1 MPDTDVVIVGG
12 GPTGLLLANE
22 LGLAGVRA
30 VVLERD
36 PTRSRQSKA
45 LNLQPRSAEILD
57 WRGWLSRMDEFAFAN
72 VEWGHFS
79 GIPLNYGAL
88 DSRFA
93 HQVGIVQA
101 DVEQALEANLAGFGI
116 KPRRGHELV
125 RIDSGLAPG
134 DDQVIATVAT
144 ADGEH
149 RLTAHYLVGADGGR
163 STVRKLSGVAFPGRD
178 GNAPAAVCDI
188 TLRRKPAGV
197 GESWAMPE
205 FDTERTDF
213 AFLLPLRDGVYRF
226 TFSALGQTGISKD
239 TAVSAEEIQGVL
251 TRTYGPDIELDEL
264 LIASRFTD
272 ASRQV
277 SEYRTGRVFLAGD
290 AAHIHAPLGGQ
301 GMSLGLQD
309 AFNLGWK
316 LAADV
321 HGWAPQHLLDS
332 YHTER
337 HPVAAAVLANT
348 QAQSVLTAPHPDAR
362 VVRAMISRLLELPEA
377 NLQVAQDVS
386 GLAIRYDLGPGLGHR
401 MPDLDLGDGTR
412 LAEHACGGHGLLLD
426 SSRDHRFAPLADGW
440 KTRIRCV
447 TVDSGALAAAAVLV
461 RPDGYVCAS
470 SDDPSAIST
479 ALTHWFG
486 APD

>member
-1 MPDTDVVIVGG
+1 MPDTDVAIVGG

-30 VVLERD
+30 VVVERD

-93 HQVGIVQA
+93 YQVGIVQA
-101 DVEQALEANLAGFGI
+101 DVERALEDNLAGFGI
-116 KPRRGHELV
+116 APRRGHELV
-125 RIDSGLAPG
+125 RIDSGLAAG
-134 DDQVIATVAT
+134 DEQVVATVRT
-144 ADGEH
+144 PDGEQQI
-149 RLTAHYLVGADGGR
+149 TARYLVGADGGR

-178 GNAPAAVCDI
+178 GNAPATVCDI

-197 GESWAMPE
+197 AESWSMPR
-205 FDTERTDF
+205 FDADRTDF
-213 AFLLPLRDGVYRF
+213 AFLLPLRDGLYRLAF
-226 TFSALGQTGISKD
+226 NVREQTGISKD
-239 TAVSAEEIQGVL
+239 TAISADEIQDVL
-251 TRTYGPDIELDEL
+251 TRAYGPDIELDEVRA
-264 LIASRFTD
+264 ASRFTD
-272 ASRQV
+272 ASRQADR
-277 SEYRTGRVFLAGD
+277 YRTGRVFLAGD

-316 LAADV
+316 LAADI
-321 HGWAPQHLLDS
+321 HGWAPEHLLDS

-362 VVRAMISRLLELPEA
+362 VVRDMISGLLQIPEA
-377 NLQVAQDVS
+377 NLQVAEDIS

-412 LAEHACGGHGLLLD
+412 LAEHARDGHGLLLD
-426 SSRDHRFAPLADGW
+426 SSPDHRFAALADDW

-447 TVDSGALAAAAVLV
+447 TVDPGALAAAAVLV

-479 ALTHWFG
+479 ALAYWFG
-486 APD
+486 AAE

>member
-1 MPDTDVVIVGG
+1 MIVGG

-22 LGLAGVRA
+22 LGLAGVR
-30 VVLERD
+30 VVVVERD

-57 WRGWLSRMDEFAFAN
+57 WRGWLSLMDEYAFAN

-79 GIPLNYGAL
+79 GLPLNYGAL

-93 HQVGIVQA
+93 YQVGIVQA
-101 DVEQALEANLAGFGI
+101 DVELALEANLAGFGI
-116 KPRRGHELV
+116 TPRRGHELV

-134 DDQVIATVAT
+134 DEQVVATVAT
-144 ADGEH
+144 PDGEQQ
-149 RLTAHYLVGADGGR
+149 LTARYLVGADGGR

-178 GNAPAAVCDI
+178 GNAPATVCDI
-188 TLRRKPAGV
+188 TLRSKPAGV
-197 GESWAMPE
+197 AESWTMPE

-226 TFSALGQTGISKD
+226 AFSGVDQAGISRD
-239 TAVSAEEIQGVL
+239 TPITEAEIQSVL
-251 TRTYGPDIELDEL
+251 TRSYGPDIELDEVRS
-264 LIASRFTD
+264 ASRFTD

-277 SEYRTGRVFLAGD
+277 NEYRTGRVFLAGD

-316 LAADV
+316 LAADIN
-321 HGWAPQHLLDS
+321 GWAPAQLLDS
-332 YHTER
+332 YHAER

-362 VVRAMISRLLELPEA
+362 IVRDMIGRLLELPDA
-377 NLQVAQDVS
+377 NLQVAEDIS
-386 GLAIRYDLGPGLGHR
+386 GLAIRYNLGPGLGHR

-412 LAEHACGGHGLLLD
+412 LAEHARDGLGLLLD
-426 SSRDHRFAPLADGW
+426 SSPDRRFAPLAEDW

-447 TVDSGALAAAAVLV
+447 TVDPDALPAAAVLV

-479 ALTHWFG
+479 ALTQWFG
-486 APD
+486 APE

>member
-30 VVLERD
+30 IVIERD
-36 PTRSRQSKA
+36 PTRNRQSKA

-57 WRGWLSRMDEFAFAN
+57 WRGRLDRMGEFAFAN

-93 HQVGIVQA
+93 YQVGIVQA
-101 DVEQALEANLAGFGI
+101 DVERALEADLAGFGST
-116 KPRRGHELV
+116 PRRGHELV
-125 RIDSGLAPG
+125 RIDAGLAP
-134 DDQVIATVAT
+134 DDEQVVAIVAT
-144 ADGEH
+144 PDGEQ
-149 RLTAHYLVGADGGR
+149 RITAHYLVGADGGR

-178 GNAPAAVCDI
+178 GNAPATVCDI
-188 TLRRKPAGV
+188 TLRSKPAGV
-197 GESWAMPE
+197 AESWTLPQ
-205 FDTERTDF
+205 FDTDRADF

-226 TFSALGQTGISKD
+226 TFNALDQPEVGKD
-239 TAVSAEEIQGVL
+239 TPISAAEIQGVL
-251 TRTYGPDIELDEL
+251 TRVYGPEIELDEVR
-264 LIASRFTD
+264 AGSRFTD
-272 ASRQV
+272 ASRQADR
-277 SEYRTGRVFLAGD
+277 YRTGRVFLAGD

-316 LAADV
+316 LAAAIN
-321 HGWAPQHLLDS
+321 GWAPAHLLDS
-332 YHTER
+332 YHIER

-362 VVRAMISRLLELPEA
+362 VVRQMISGLLQIPEA
-377 NLQVAQDVS
+377 NLQVAQDIS
-386 GLAIRYDLGPGLGHR
+386 GLAIRYELGPGLGHR
-401 MPDLDLGDGTR
+401 MPDLDLADGTR
-412 LAEHACGGHGLLLD
+412 LAEHARDGHGLLLD
-426 SSRDHRFAPLADGW
+426 SSPDRRFAPLADGW
-440 KTRIRCV
+440 QTRIRCV
-447 TVDSGALAAAAVLV
+447 SVDPGALAAAAVLV

-486 APD
+486 MSD